1 MGCIAVS
8 LSCQD
13 VNDKVRGMT
22 SFSKSIPEMIRSH
35 DFPFYPGA
43 KSIAT
48 GREVSALASKLLV
61 REIEAHCSTRRC
73 HESWLQ
79 HIGCTI
85 HQDDNREG

>member
-1 MGCIAVS
+1 MGCITVS

-13 VNDKVRGMT
+13 VNDKVHGTT

-43 KSIAT
+43 KSIAS

-61 REIEAHCSTRRC
+61 REIEAFNEMLPWVVAKAHRLYNPSRR
-73 HESWLQ
+73 Q
-79 HIGCTI
+79 
-85 HQDDNREG
+85 